1 MPKVDFDLAI
11 ANLLQRETRFAP
23 EAYALVRD
31 ALHATMAEHSQE
43 HQAEAT
49 HLRGPDLLKGF
60 RTYLLKQYGPMVPT
74 LLANWGITC
83 TKDVGEIVFHLIEE
97 GIFSKS
103 EDDRIEDFENVYD
116 FHTAF
121 VAPFLPGGFT
131 PMSASS

>member
-1 MPKVDFDLAI
+1 
-11 ANLLQRETRFAP
+11 
-23 EAYALVRD
+23 
-31 ALHATMAEHSQE
+31 
-43 HQAEAT
+43 
-49 HLRGPDLLKGF
+49 
-60 RTYLLKQYGPMVPT
+60 MVPT

-131 PMSASS
+131 PMSASSYGKGWIPEVGNAFTAAVPFTLLLAVPFTGWNPHESVQILPVVCRIDS

>member
-1 MPKVDFDLAI
+1 MKFIASQGLQRRLRVDDLAARCVSVNVI
-11 ANLLQRETRFAP
+11 LSDN
-23 EAYALVRD
+23 
-31 ALHATMAEHSQE
+31 
-43 HQAEAT
+43 
-49 HLRGPDLLKGF
+49 DL
-60 RTYLLKQYGPMVPT
+60 YPMVPT

-83 TKDVGEIVFHLIEE
+83 TKDVGEIVFHLIAE

>member
-1 MPKVDFDLAI
+1 MIGRSNNAPTAKVASRKH
-11 ANLLQRETRFAP
+11 N
-23 EAYALVRD
+23 
-31 ALHATMAEHSQE
+31 
-43 HQAEAT
+43 
-49 HLRGPDLLKGF
+49 
-60 RTYLLKQYGPMVPT
+60 
-74 LLANWGITC
+74 ITC
-83 TKDVGEIVFHLIEE
+83 TKDVGEIVFHLIAE